1 MTAFDDLV
9 VIIDMLDNKIKVKKA
24 IHLIVKGMVEGEFL
38 GIFIGMFALLLFIKW
53 AEDNA
58 LEKLNKFK
66 EIIK

>member
-1 MTAFDDLV
+1 
-9 VIIDMLDNKIKVKKA
+9 MLDNKIKVKKA